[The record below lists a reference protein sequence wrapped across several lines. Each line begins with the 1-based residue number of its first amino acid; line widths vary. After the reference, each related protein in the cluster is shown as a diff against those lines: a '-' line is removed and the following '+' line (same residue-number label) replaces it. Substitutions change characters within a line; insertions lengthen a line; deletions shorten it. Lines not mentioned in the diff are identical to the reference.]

1 MKKFLLLTIALVGL
15 SLSCSAQFGG
25 KVKTINVVP
34 DKAKIIMG
42 GAEVG
47 QGSYSLNIGRQDYVM
62 LRLTCPGYVD
72 RVVRV
77 YRNDKRNAIT
87 FTLEEDE
94 SFSASEA
101 NSDLANKYMT
111 VNVREGLDED
121 IVWKRLVLTISEL
134 FPNLEVND
142 KESGWIRSSWE
153 VERFAYVTVRTRIEI
168 KEVMG
173 FETPRYRVR
182 LQSEIASNEC
192 GTHDECFKA
201 WDRVLKTYH
210 QAINDLINSI
220 Q

>member
-77 YRNDKRNAIT
+77 YRNDKRNSIT

-101 NSDLANKYMT
+101 SSDLANKYMT
-111 VNVREGLDED
+111 VNVREGLDGD
-121 IVWKRLVLTISEL
+121 IIWKRLVLTISEL
-134 FPNLEVND
+134 FPNLEIND

>member
-47 QGSYSLNIGRQDYVM
+47 QGSYNLNMGRQDYVM

-77 YRNDKRNAIT
+77 YRKDKRNAIT

-111 VNVREGLDED
+111 VNVREGLDGD
-121 IVWKRLVLTISEL
+121 IVWKRLVLTISDL

>member
-1 MKKFLLLTIALVGL
+1 MKKLLLLAIALVV
-15 SLSCSAQFGG
+15 SLSSSAQG
-25 KVKTINVVP
+25 KAKTINVVP

-101 NSDLANKYMT
+101 SSDLANKYMT
-111 VNVREGLDED
+111 VIVREGLTSDV
-121 IVWKRLVLTISEL
+121 VWKRLILTISEL

-142 KESGWIRSSWE
+142 KEAGWIRSAWE
-153 VERFAYVTVRTRIEI
+153 VERFAYVTVKTRIEI
-168 KEVMG
+168 KEIMG
-173 FETPRYRVR
+173 ADTPRYRVR
-182 LQSEIASNEC
+182 LQSEIANNEC

-201 WDRVLKTYH
+201 WDRVLKTYN
-210 QAINDLINSI
+210 QSINDLINSI

>member
-1 MKKFLLLTIALVGL
+1 MKKAFLLTIALVL
-15 SLSCSAQFGG
+15 SLSCSAQLLG
-25 KVKTINVVP
+25 KVKTISVVP

-47 QGSYSLNIGRQDYVM
+47 QGSYSLNMGKQDYVM

-101 NSDLANKYMT
+101 SSDLANKYMT
-111 VNVREGLDED
+111 VTVREGLTSDV
-121 IVWKRLVLTISEL
+121 VWKRLILTISDL

-142 KESGWIRSSWE
+142 KEAGWIRSSWE

-168 KEVMG
+168 KEIMG
-173 FETPRYRVR
+173 SDTPRYRVR

-201 WDRVLKTYH
+201 WDRVLKTYN
-210 QAINDLINSI
+210 QSINDLINSI